1 MIFPAL
7 DYICNEL
14 TKFIKEKSATPETAG
29 EKKVSLINLV
39 EQDGSIDHLPQ
50 DKVLCSLINVEEEKK
65 TNNQA
70 FKYVENANGYVKR
83 NADLNLNLYILFV
96 AFHKH
101 YAESLK
107 SLSNVIS
114 FFQQKKVFNTIL
126 NQGGEQEPTKLV
138 LELYTPS
145 FEQINQ
151 LWGALGAKYAP
162 SLMYKV
168 RMITIQS
175 DVDLEQVGIVDE
187 VSITSNNSADSSIA
201 DLKEQLIQKT
211 LNKTN

>member
-14 TKFIKEKSATPETAG
+14 TKFIKEKNTAPETAG
-29 EKKVSLINLV
+29 DKKVSLINLV

-50 DKVLCSLINVEEEKK
+50 NKILCSLINVEEEKRA
-65 TNNQA
+65 NNQA
-70 FKYVENANGYVKR
+70 FKYVENADGFVKR

-96 AFHKH
+96 AFHQH
-101 YAESLK
+101 YGESLK

-114 FFQQKKVFNTIL
+114 FFQQKRVFNTIL
-126 NQGGEQEPTKLV
+126 SQGDQQESTKLV

-162 SLMYKV
+162 SLIYKI

-175 DVDLEQVGIVDE
+175 DVDLEQVGIVNE
-187 VSITSNNSADSSIA
+187 VSVTSNNAGDSSLD
-201 DLKEQLIQKT
+201 DLKDQLIQKT